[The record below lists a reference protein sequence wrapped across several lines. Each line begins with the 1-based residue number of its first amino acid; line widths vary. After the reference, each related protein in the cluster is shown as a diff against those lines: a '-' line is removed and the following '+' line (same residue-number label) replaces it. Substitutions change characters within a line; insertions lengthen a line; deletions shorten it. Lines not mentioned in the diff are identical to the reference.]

1 MAELLDILHEDAE
14 LLVVNKPAGLVCHPT
29 KGDATSSLI
38 GRVRLHLGGGARP
51 HLINRLDRE
60 TSGVTLLAK
69 CDAAARELRR
79 LWETRAVEKEYL
91 AIVHGAVPVD
101 RGEINAPLGRDAHSA
116 VAVKDCVRPDG
127 LPAVTTFEVLR
138 RFERP
143 EGAFTLLR
151 VRPLTG
157 RKHQIRIHLAHF
169 GHPIVGDK
177 LYGGDEG
184 LYLALVEGR
193 LSAEQRARL
202 LLPYQALHAAAVR
215 WRWRGVAVEF
225 SCPPE
230 AWFVEFAG
238 GVAL

>member
-1 MAELLDILHEDAE
+1 
-14 LLVVNKPAGLVCHPT
+14 
-29 KGDATSSLI
+29 
-38 GRVRLHLGGGARP
+38 
-51 HLINRLDRE
+51 
-60 TSGVTLLAK
+60 
-69 CDAAARELRR
+69 
-79 LWETRAVEKEYL
+79 
-91 AIVHGAVPVD
+91 
-101 RGEINAPLGRDAHSA
+101 
-116 VAVKDCVRPDG
+116 VKDCVRPDG